1 MECLSLHSSTSVRWA
16 ARGPSS
22 PLCSLACCDII
33 AGTSLR
39 LHHLNE
45 IRLGSSVHAV
55 HVLYILLRN
64 HHMLF
69 YVDFNASLIDVS
81 VIISSVSA
89 CRDWMS
95 LNICW
100 IGYACLNNMCVKAEF
115 NACLSLYCVRIEWTR
130 WPGSRR
136 SWRRPVLIL
145 SETRPSLTP
154 LLLLTPSVSLITL
167 SCRSVCVDVLRLS
180 CVSEASPA
188 VWCCLGR
195 RSLGFWNTAVV
206 CLCLLDVFNLLR
218 ACQVF
223 LVLPHI
229 LKVICMFFQQN
240 YTADANGDE
249 HPLEDK
255 RWICC
260 LFQNKTDNIPVVSHR
275 KRIMTQSQPIRMFH
289 VNTWKHFCYCII
301 NILLII

>member
-1 MECLSLHSSTSVRWA
+1 MVSDLSLTNGVSQPPFVNISQVS
-16 ARGPSS
+16 
-22 PLCSLACCDII
+22 CSR
-33 AGTSLR
+33 SL
-39 LHHLNE
+39 L
-45 IRLGSSVHAV
+45 SSVFPRMLWHHRRNKFTFASSKWNQTWFIGARCSKGI

-130 WPGSRR
+130 WP
-136 SWRRPVLIL
+136 WRRPVLIL

-206 CLCLLDVFNLLR
+206 CLCLLDVFNL
-218 ACQVF
+218 
-223 LVLPHI
+223 
-229 LKVICMFFQQN
+229 
-240 YTADANGDE
+240 
-249 HPLEDK
+249 
-255 RWICC
+255 
-260 LFQNKTDNIPVVSHR
+260 
-275 KRIMTQSQPIRMFH
+275 
-289 VNTWKHFCYCII
+289 
-301 NILLII
+301 